1 MARISSVLVLALALV
16 CVGTVGFAAS
26 FAENTAYY
34 KFQAVAP
41 ETYKDP
47 LALVFEIDYETCKHA
62 YGDTWTRVCKGS
74 AMNEGVAPA
83 VTITPPREG
92 RWAWE
97 AGHRLT
103 FIPRQPWQPNE
114 QYTVTVEAGTVRP
127 KARLV
132 SETATITTPP
142 LAARINSSNLV
153 IDRSPRSAHWVSA
166 DLSFTYPVP
175 TAITGNQFVPRVEP
189 PSQGLALGKPEL
201 VWNAE
206 RTQLTISTPII
217 TLGKEEA
224 VVEFMAEGL
233 PGVWRDDKGKRSIRQ
248 EPAQERV
255 RIPGKVGF
263 LETSG
268 VALQLANN
276 DKLQKEYRLNLN
288 FNVLMRPKDVLQYVQ
303 VVQLPR
309 LRTAEALNPTV
320 WTKAPVLSDDDLKRA
335 TPLRLEALTPL
346 EELSSTISFRLTPEP
361 GSFIAVVKDPKL
373 ASPAGLSLGKTPAN
387 VLAVPE
393 RTPALHLL
401 QAGHVLPLSSDQKLG
416 FAGYEL
422 ESVHWQVFHMRQ
434 EFVNILAMNNPG
446 LNWSVFADQFA
457 TMEEGAIPLAPG
469 TEGKPQFG
477 VLDLAPLLQAGDK
490 GILQVK
496 LRGMWRNEKGELVP
510 KVLQE
515 RFLLVTDLGLVLKQ
529 NFSGGYD
536 VFACSLANGEA
547 MEGVT
552 LAVLGAN
559 GLPVQEAKTDSAGH
573 STFAPMQGLS
583 PERQPRVL
591 VARKGQDM
599 AYLPL
604 DSSALEVDYSNFATG
619 GRTGI
624 AGQSLMAHVF
634 SQRGL
639 FRPGETM
646 HFGAVVRKGD
656 WSALPETMPLR
667 AVLRDPTGAA
677 VLDKTVTVP
686 ASGLVEV
693 SWQSAEFSPTGS
705 YWLTLQLPG
714 ENGAALASCM
724 AKLEEF
730 LPDTLAVSTAFTP
743 KLPRGWLREHE
754 VTASITLTNLFGMP
768 APQRR
773 VEGQLAVSPGRFS
786 FPGWE
791 SYTFFQQ
798 TENLPLREVPLPA
811 TTSDAQG
818 KAIFALDLRPFAGG
832 VSSVALN
839 VRGFEPGGGRGV
851 ESERTFLVSQQER
864 VVGYRTIANLRF
876 VPQGRQ
882 AMLELVSL
890 NSNLEQVD
898 PGPLTAVTSSRRYIS
913 TLMNDGGKL
922 RNEAVPQDTE
932 IARSPVAFSLL
943 EGKPEVRFPLVSTS
957 TGEHVVQFYDASN
970 TLVCQVPYFVAGNA
984 LRVDGKQD
992 QGSLRVELEQNDYN
1006 AGDTI
1011 RMAINVPFDGA
1022 GLITIERE
1030 SVLAHV
1036 WFQAKAG
1043 ESVQSIVLPH
1053 GFSGKGYVNVS
1064 FARALASPD
1073 VYITPHVF
1081 AVASFQANMQEL
1093 DLGLQATVPQRLR
1106 PGETLNVQLH
1116 AKSPGHALVFVV
1128 DEGILQLTG
1137 FRSPSPLQ
1145 ALLLDRGL
1153 DVHTFVNLGLVMP
1166 DNRLIQGML
1175 PAFGGGFMASSFA
1188 VQNPFKR
1195 KSEPPV
1201 AFWSGIVPVG
1211 PQGSTVAVPIPDYY
1225 NGKLRV
1231 MVVGASA
1238 TQAGAAQGAVFSR
1251 GDLILTPQVPVVVAP
1266 GDTFEASVAVTN
1278 NMEGSGKNAEVSVV
1292 LEHGPGLSLSGPLTH
1307 TFPLEEG
1314 AEKVVR
1320 FTATAGAEPGA
1331 GYVLA
1336 RALGSHAGQEFKA
1349 TRNATLSVR
1358 PASPRMGQ
1366 LLSGFAEKSMNIPV
1380 GRTLFTYEATAQAS
1394 ASPLPLPM
1402 VQGLVR
1408 YLDNYPYGCTEQLIS
1423 KAMPYVFL
1431 IKYPELLAGSG
1442 ESQETLRKRG
1452 QKLVNKA
1459 IGAIQQAS
1467 SYRGVAQW
1475 PGAWQPNELITAY
1488 AADFL
1493 MEARTAGFAVP
1504 ATVEESVIHALR
1516 RSTVETAHTLH
1527 EARNKAYGVWVLS
1540 RQGLVTTQALMQ
1552 LERFLESESLSWERD
1567 ITATLLAGSYSLL
1580 HLNDKAQELI
1590 ANFTNTAADF
1600 PRGGLF
1606 DPLAAASLRTA
1617 VLARHFPEELKGDAQ
1632 EYNITVQG
1640 LLETT
1645 LDEMRS
1651 NHFASFSAAQAIR
1664 AILALAGEA
1673 PQDATV
1679 AGLRCLSG
1687 AEQAMQQ
1694 TGNKTGQQTG
1704 LVTLLDAPGCTEFA
1718 LALPKENTKGSYWQ
1732 VFTEGFDK
1740 VPPAKASF
1748 AGLELRVEYLGPDGK
1763 PITAVPLGSEVTVR
1777 LLARSLGGPLEQAVL
1792 ISLLPGGF
1800 EMVLPRDADN
1810 AAQPASGSGAE
1821 NADSGEDEGTAEEGE
1836 YGYYEEE
1843 ENAAPTTTVRQ
1854 ERREDRMLVFTPLS
1868 MQDREFT
1875 YTIRAVNVGQFT
1887 LPAAFAEGLYDRNMR
1902 ANTAAGTITVIPK

>member
-1 MARISSVLVLALALV
+1 MARITSVLALALV
-16 CVGTVGFAAS
+16 LVCVGVVA
-26 FAENTAYY
+26 
-34 KFQAVAP
+34 AVAAVPAAKPTFYTMRAIAP
-41 ETYKDP
+41 ENHQDS
-47 LALVFEIDYETCKHA
+47 LSLIFDIDGKACNDA
-62 YGDTWTRVCKGS
+62 YGYQWSTVCNAP
-74 AMNEGVAPA
+74 AMREGVVPT
-83 VTITPPREG
+83 VTMTPPREG
-92 RWAWE
+92 QWAWDGE
-97 AGHRLT
+97 TRLIFT
-103 FIPRQPWQPNE
+103 PRQPWQPDE
-114 QYTVTVEAGTVRP
+114 RFKVAVEAGTLAPRVRL
-127 KARLV
+127 A
-132 SETATITTPP
+132 SNTASVATPP
-142 LAARINSSNLV
+142 LAARIDNSNLV
-153 IDRSPRSAHWVSA
+153 IDRSPRSSHWVSF
-166 DLSFTYPVP
+166 DMRFTYPVP
-175 TAITGNQFVPRVEP
+175 TAITGKDFTMQVVP
-189 PSQGLALGKPEL
+189 SGKGLALGAPEL

-206 RTQLTISTPII
+206 RTTLTVSAPI
-217 TLGKEEA
+217 TSLAEQPG
-224 VVEFMAEGL
+224 VVEFTAKGL
-233 PGVWRDDKGKRSIRQ
+233 PGVWRWENDKRTIRK
-248 EPAQERV
+248 EAARESVRV
-255 RIPGKVGF
+255 PGKIGF
-263 LETSG
+263 LETSE
-268 VALQLANN
+268 VALQLVSN
-276 DKLQKEYRLNLN
+276 DKLQKEYRLNLG

-309 LRTAEALNPTV
+309 LRTAEALNPTA
-320 WTKAPVLSDDDLKRA
+320 WTEAPVLSDDDLKRA
-335 TPLRLEALTPL
+335 TPLRLEALTPQ
-346 EELSSTISFRLTPEP
+346 EELSSTIPLRITPEP
-361 GSFIAVVKDPKL
+361 GSYIAVVKDPKL

-393 RTPALHLL
+393 RDATLNFL
-401 QAGHVLPLSSDQKLG
+401 QPGHVLPLSSDKKLG
-416 FAGYEL
+416 FVGYEL
-422 ESVHWQVFHMRQ
+422 ESVNWQVFHMRP
-434 EFVNILAMNNPG
+434 EFLNIVAMSNPG
-446 LNWSVFADQFA
+446 LDWTVYGANQYA
-457 TMEEGAIPLAPG
+457 TMEEGTIPLASSK
-469 TEGKPQFG
+469 EGKPQFG
-477 VLDLAPLLQAGDK
+477 VLDLAPLLQGGEK
-490 GILQVK
+490 GVLQVK
-496 LRGMWRNEKGELVP
+496 LEGMRRNEKGELVRGED
-510 KVLQE
+510 E
-515 RFLLVTDLGLVLKQ
+515 RRFVLVTDLGLVLKQ

-536 VFACSLANGEA
+536 VFACSLANGAA

-552 LAVLGAN
+552 LEVLGAN
-559 GLPVQEAKTDSAGH
+559 GLPVQEAKTDSTGH
-573 STFAPMQGLS
+573 STLAPMQNLS
-583 PERQPRVL
+583 PERQPSVL

-604 DSSALEVDYSNFATG
+604 GSTSLEVDYSNFATG

-656 WSALPETMPLR
+656 WSALPEAMPLR
-667 AVLRDPTGAA
+667 AVLRDPTGAT

-693 SWQSAEFSPTGS
+693 SWQSAEYSPTGN
-705 YWLTLQLPG
+705 YWFTLQLPG
-714 ENGAALASCM
+714 DDEEALASCM

-754 VTASITLTNLFGMP
+754 VTANITLTNLFGMP

-773 VEGQLAVSPGRFS
+773 VEGQLAVSPGRFG

-791 SYTFFQQ
+791 SYSFFQQ

-811 TTSDAQG
+811 TTSNDEG
-818 KAIFALDLRPFAGG
+818 KAAFALDLRPFAGG
-832 VSSVALN
+832 VSAVALN
-839 VRGFEPGGGRGV
+839 VRGFEPGGGRAV
-851 ESERTFLVSQQER
+851 ETEHTFLVSQQER
-864 VVGYRTIANLRF
+864 VVGYRTLTNLRF

-922 RNEAVPQDTE
+922 RNESVPQDTE

-943 EGKPEVRFPLVSTS
+943 EGKPEVRFPLVSTG

-970 TLVCQVPYFVAGNA
+970 TLVCQVPYYVAGNTV
-984 LRVDGKQD
+984 RVDGKQD
-992 QGSLRVELEQNDYN
+992 QGTLRVELEKSDYN

-1030 SVLAHV
+1030 SVLAHI

-1043 ESVQSIVLPH
+1043 ESVQSIVLPQ

-1064 FARALASPD
+1064 FARSLASPD

-1081 AVASFQANMQEL
+1081 AVASFQANMQER

-1106 PGETLNVQLH
+1106 PGETLNVRMQ
-1116 AKSPGHALVFVV
+1116 AKTPGHALVFVV

-1153 DVHTFVNLGLVMP
+1153 DVRTFVNLGLVMP

-1175 PAFGGGFMASSFA
+1175 PGFGGGLMASSFA
-1188 VQNPFKR
+1188 MQNPFKR

-1211 PQGSTVAVPIPDYY
+1211 PEGSTVAVPIPDYY

-1231 MVVGASA
+1231 MAVGASA

-1266 GDTFEASVAVTN
+1266 GDIFEASVAVMN
-1278 NMEGSGKNAEVSVV
+1278 NMEGSGKEAQVSVV

-1331 GYVLA
+1331 DFILT
-1336 RALGSHAGQEFKA
+1336 RASGSHSGQEFTAK
-1349 TRNATLSVR
+1349 RNATLSVR

-1366 LLSGFAEKSMNIPV
+1366 LLSGFTGKSMNIPV
-1380 GRTLFTYEATAQAS
+1380 GRKLFAYEATAQAS

-1408 YLDNYPYGCTEQLIS
+1408 YLASYPYGCTEQLIS
-1423 KAMPYVFL
+1423 KAMPYVL
-1431 IKYPELLAGSG
+1431 LLKHPELLSGSG
-1442 ESQETLRKRG
+1442 ESQEALHKRG
-1452 QKLVNKA
+1452 QTLVNKA
-1459 IGAIQQAS
+1459 IAAIQQAS
-1467 SYRGVAQW
+1467 SFRGVAQW
-1475 PGAWQPNELITAY
+1475 PGDWEPNELITAY

-1493 MEARTAGFAVP
+1493 MEARTAGFGVP
-1504 ATVEESVIHALR
+1504 AMVEEGVINALR
-1516 RSTVETAHTLH
+1516 RSTVETAHNLR

-1540 RQGLVTTQALMQ
+1540 RQGLITTEALMQ
-1552 LERFLESESLSWERD
+1552 LERALKSDIPGWQEDVTASLM
-1567 ITATLLAGSYSLL
+1567 AGSYSLL
-1580 HLNDKAQELI
+1580 HLTNMAEERMGGFTGKA
-1590 ANFTNTAADF
+1590 TDF
-1600 PRGGLF
+1600 APGGLF
-1606 DPLAAASLRTA
+1606 DPLAAASLHTA
-1617 VLARHFPEELKGDAQ
+1617 VLARQFPQRLTGGAK
-1632 EYNITVQG
+1632 EYNAVVQN
-1640 LLETT
+1640 LLDIA
-1645 LDEMRS
+1645 LDEMRG
-1651 NHFASFSAAQAIR
+1651 NRFASFSAAQAIR
-1664 AILALAGEA
+1664 GILALAEHGS
-1673 PQDATV
+1673 QDAPV

-1687 AEQAMQQ
+1687 AEQ
-1694 TGNKTGQQTG
+1694 TLHQTG
-1704 LVTLLDAPGCTEFA
+1704 LVTLLEAPGCTEFA
-1718 LALPKENTKGSYWQ
+1718 LALPKEGSAGSYWQ

-1748 AGLELRVEYLGPDGK
+1748 EGLELHVEYLGPEGK
-1763 PITAVPLGSEVTVR
+1763 PVATVPLGQKVTVR
-1777 LLARSLGGPLEQAVL
+1777 LRARTLGGPLDQAVL

-1800 EMVLPRDADN
+1800 EMVLPRDDD
-1810 AAQPASGSGAE
+1810 AQGSA
-1821 NADSGEDEGTAEEGE
+1821 GEDEAGEGE
-1836 YGYYEEE
+1836 YDNSSYSSG
-1843 ENAAPTTTVRQ
+1843 ASVTQRQ

-1868 MQDREFT
+1868 PEEKEFT
-1875 YTIRAVNVGQFT
+1875 YTIQAVNVGQFT
-1887 LPAAFAEGLYDRNMR
+1887 LPAAYAEGLYNRNMR
-1902 ANTAAGTITVIPK
+1902 ANTAAGIIKVTPN